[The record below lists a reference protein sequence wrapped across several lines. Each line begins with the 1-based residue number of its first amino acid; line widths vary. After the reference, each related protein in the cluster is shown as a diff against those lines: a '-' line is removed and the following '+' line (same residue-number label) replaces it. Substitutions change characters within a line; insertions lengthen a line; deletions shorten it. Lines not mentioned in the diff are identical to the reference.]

1 MSAELELDALEDE
14 IMAEAAAEE
23 AKPDRCGR
31 LKKRQTGP
39 DQALED
45 WSEMFV
51 CLKGP
56 RLYWQLSESAAVAGE
71 LVLTSD
77 TVVLTGRKSLEIV
90 SGNST
95 LLLLAATEA
104 EAEGWKGAIEA
115 AAAGSEAVVC
125 DAKLVGR

>member
-1 MSAELELDALEDE
+1 
-14 IMAEAAAEE
+14 MAEAAAEE

-104 EAEGWKGAIEA
+104 EAEEWKGAIEA